1 MSQAAP
7 VVAFGEMLLRLKAPG
22 ASRLLQDPLLEATF
36 GGAEFN
42 VLASLARF
50 GTATELVTVLPEGPL
65 GSAALEE
72 VRRFNVGTRYVRRQ
86 EGRVGLYFLEAGA
99 DLRPGRVVYDRA
111 GSAFARLDREW
122 FDWEAILSGA
132 RWLHIT
138 GITAALGAHPW
149 ASLVTAVRTARRLGV
164 PVSLDVNSRP
174 SLWAASGRSA
184 REALRNVLDGAT
196 VIFAGLDDRHVC
208 LEDSQAQGLD
218 SSDIAAFLDRLLKI
232 YPQAQTAVSTVRRA
246 ASATEHEVSAI
257 AHVRSHGAV
266 EAVTLKLRNVVDRVG
281 AGDAFVAGYL
291 HCALKGTS
299 PKAALDFAVA
309 AGALKHTIPGDI
321 NRVCLE
327 EVEAASSGCD
337 GGRLL
342 R

>member
-1 MSQAAP
+1 M
-7 VVAFGEMLLRLKAPG
+7 LRLKAPG
-22 ASRLLQDPLLEATF
+22 CGRLLQEPLLEATF

-50 GTATELVTVLPEGPL
+50 GTPTELVTVLPEGPL

-72 VRRFNVGTRYVRRQ
+72 VQRFGVGTRDVRRHG
-86 EGRVGLYFLEAGA
+86 ERLGLYFFEAGA

-111 GSAFARLDREW
+111 GSAFACLDREW
-122 FDWEAILSGA
+122 FDWERILAGA

-149 ASLVTAVRTARRLGV
+149 ASLVTAARTAKRLGV
-164 PVSLDVNSRP
+164 PVSLDVNTRP
-174 SLWAASGRSA
+174 SLWAASQRSA

-196 VIFAGLDDRHVC
+196 IIFAGLDDRYVC
-208 LEDSQAQGLD
+208 LDEAQVQGLEMND
-218 SSDIAAFLDRLLKI
+218 TAAFLQQVLNS
-232 YPQAQTAVSTVRRA
+232 YPQAQAVVSTVRRA
-246 ASATEHEVSAI
+246 TSATEHEISAVAQI
-257 AHVRSHGAV
+257 RSEGNLQAR
-266 EAVTLKLRNVVDRVG
+266 TLRLRNIVDRVG

-291 HCALKGTS
+291 HRILAGGSSKE
-299 PKAALDFAVA
+299 ALDFGVTAS
-309 AGALKHTIPGDI
+309 ALKHTIPGDV
-321 NRVCLE
+321 NRASLD
-327 EVEAASSGCD
+327 EVEAALEGRE